1 MDYKVSCNY
10 YLQIFAVHAIFYFFK
25 GKDMGLVFI
34 KGHVCFEILVTE
46 KAKKSST
53 LLHTFFRICPQLF
66 LHHTMRIN
74 LLNWSGFVPISKN
87 IVFYAF
93 WVVRIYQFLVNCD

>member
-1 MDYKVSCNY
+1 MIFSYMDYKVSCNY

-46 KAKKSST
+46 KAKKNLHSIAHIFSYLSS
-53 LLHTFFRICPQLF
+53 
-66 LHHTMRIN
+66 
-74 LLNWSGFVPISKN
+74 
-87 IVFYAF
+87 AF
-93 WVVRIYQFLVNCD
+93 SASRYENKSTKLE

>member
-46 KAKKSST
+46 KAKKNLHSIAHIFSYLSS
-53 LLHTFFRICPQLF
+53 
-66 LHHTMRIN
+66 
-74 LLNWSGFVPISKN
+74 
-87 IVFYAF
+87 AF
-93 WVVRIYQFLVNCD
+93 SASHYENKSTKLE